1 AKALPDEL
9 QDWAMPAGTVRGH
22 ALLNIPLRADAG
34 DMAVLVQADAQA
46 ITLENV
52 HRRLAL
58 SDVQGPVSFSL
69 DQGIQAP
76 ALTAKLWQQPLLAS
90 VRSED
95 RKTRIEFQGN
105 ASVAAVRDWLQAPW
119 LAPAR
124 GELLYQAELALPA
137 TDADVSLVV
146 DADASGVEIELPAPL
161 RKN

>member
-90 VRSED
+90 VRSEN

-119 LAPAR
+119 LSPAS
-124 GELLYQAELALPA
+124 GELLCQAELALA
-137 TDADVSLVV
+137 AEGVEVWLVV
-146 DADASGVEIELPAPL
+146 VGGGSGVVVEFQCAV
-161 RKN
+161 